1 MYMVYITGVGY
12 SLCYITTSVVIQ
24 SHFDENRAL
33 AAGCAMMGC
42 SIGNLIAPSLIT
54 YLIEIYGWRGSMLI
68 MAAILAHIITFGALI
83 KTPPRLGNNS
93 NPVHDD
99 EVGQDGNLY
108 KPDERVTVTTVQ
120 QVSAVAA
127 PDALTPDVHMADA
140 TLDDNDAFPYV
151 KCPGVAV
158 LTGKCLAHKDSDKQ
172 YATVNGNHRREHNKA
187 DMAEHTENTLHD
199 GAGIEKGRD
208 EKNSDTA
215 MSQSEDTAMP
225 QSEDTTMPQSDHTSI
240 TQSEDTAMPQSDDA
254 IMTHSEDTKVTN
266 FEDSKMTNSVDTEMP
281 HSEDIS
287 LIHSEESEQDNCTC
301 KEITRSDD
309 TKMTY
314 SDVREL
320 PYSELV
326 LSLATDRTQGEDT
339 QKTQS
344 EVTVGVSYEWK
355 DTAVIVNDT
364 SDIACVR
371 SNGTYVG
378 FNGSYVSGTVTTK
391 VTEPTRGNI
400 VGAKSFLN
408 DVFDFGLLK
417 NYVFLLVCICSM
429 MSLYNQET
437 YVQHMPSKAVVLGHS
452 KDEAAFLVS
461 VFCTAAVTSR
471 IVVTLVANTRC
482 VNRTMMYAC
491 GIMLGG
497 VAAYLTLLHGM
508 VGLSVASVTY
518 GVHMG

>member
-1 MYMVYITGVGY
+1 MYSVFITGVGY

-24 SHFDENRAL
+24 SHFDVNRAL
-33 AAGCAMMGC
+33 ATGCALMGC
-42 SIGNLIAPSLIT
+42 SIGNVIAPSLIT

-68 MAAILAHIITFGALI
+68 MAAILAHIIAFGALI
-83 KTPPRLGNNS
+83 KTPPRPGHNS
-93 NPVHDD
+93 NPVYDD

-120 QVSAVAA
+120 RVSDVAA
-127 PDALTPDVHMADA
+127 PDAPEI
-140 TLDDNDAFPYV
+140 P
-151 KCPGVAV
+151 
-158 LTGKCLAHKDSDKQ
+158 
-172 YATVNGNHRREHNKA
+172 
-187 DMAEHTENTLHD
+187 
-199 GAGIEKGRD
+199 
-208 EKNSDTA
+208 
-215 MSQSEDTAMP
+215 QSGDTAMP
-225 QSEDTTMPQSDHTSI
+225 QSEDTALI
-240 TQSEDTAMPQSDDA
+240 
-254 IMTHSEDTKVTN
+254 HSEDTK
-266 FEDSKMTNSVDTEMP
+266 MTNSEVIEMP

-287 LIHSEESEQDNCTC
+287 LIHSEESEKDNSIC

-326 LSLATDRTQGEDT
+326 LSLVTDRTQGEDT

-355 DTAVIVNDT
+355 DTAVIENDR
-364 SDIACVR
+364 SDIACVG

-378 FNGSYVSGTVTTK
+378 SNGSYVSGTVTTK

-429 MSLYNQET
+429 MSLYNQYT
-437 YVQHMPSKAVVLGHS
+437 YIQHMPSKAVVLGHS

-461 VFCTAAVTSR
+461 VFCTAAITSR
-471 IVVTLVANTRC
+471 IVVTLVANARC
-482 VNRTMMYAC
+482 VNRTMLFAC

-518 GVHMG
+518 GVHIGEYQ